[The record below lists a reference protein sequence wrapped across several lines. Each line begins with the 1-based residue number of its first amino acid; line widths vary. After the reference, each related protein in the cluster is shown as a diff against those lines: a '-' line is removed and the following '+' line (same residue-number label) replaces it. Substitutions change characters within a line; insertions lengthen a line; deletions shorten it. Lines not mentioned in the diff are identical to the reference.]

1 MLKTWIIRRL
11 SIYLS
16 RVQGE
21 SKDKEK
27 ELGCL
32 KIKLNDAEDL
42 NNKKTISL
50 KQAEMELKGKTI

>member
-1 MLKTWIIRRL
+1 MKIKLNDAEDLNNKKTIYL
-11 SIYLS
+11 SIYIYIYLSTYLS

-21 SKDKEK
+21 SKDREK

-42 NNKKTISL
+42 NN
-50 KQAEMELKGKTI
+50 